1 MHRPTYGNYDSGD
14 NYGHMERILWVTLG
28 LIIIAENLLT
38 IWYVIKNAAQE
49 HYNKIAMWDEFV
61 LENKLTL

>member
-1 MHRPTYGNYDSGD
+1 MSHLIRARTNKFYKKCENTDSVLL
-14 NYGHMERILWVTLG
+14 R
-28 LIIIAENLLT
+28 LICSNH
-38 IWYVIKNAAQE
+38 VITNAAQE